1 MRLALLPSALLVL
14 TTLVSLPCA
23 ASLNDA
29 QAINVSGMQRM
40 LSMRIAKNYLMLG
53 SQIRPDIANQQL
65 DHSLALFEDNQQAL
79 SSYAPSA
86 EIKTALAQDAQ
97 LWQRYRSLA
106 LSPPTPASAGELLT
120 LAEQLLAQCEQTVEL
135 IAQHSGPAGNQLI
148 NRSGRQRMLSQRI
161 AMLYI
166 ALSWHLPQANLRD
179 NFNRSVSE
187 FDQALSSLQ
196 QAPENSRKITALLAK
211 AQAQWQFSRS
221 GFQLSEQDRYVPTL
235 ISTTSETL
243 LQQMHSLTQAYTE
256 LLASQPQPDEPGLP
270 LKR

>member
-14 TTLVSLPCA
+14 STLLCLPCYA
-23 ASLNDA
+23 TLSDA
-29 QAINVSGMQRM
+29 QAINISGMQRM

-65 DHSLALFEDNQQAL
+65 DQSLALFEDNQQAL

-86 EIKTALAQDAQ
+86 AIKTALARDAE
-97 LWQRYRSLA
+97 LWQDYRRLA
-106 LSPPTPASAGELLT
+106 LSPPSQAQARALL
-120 LAEQLLAQCEQTVEL
+120 LQAEQLLAQCEQTVGL
-135 IAQHSGPAGNQLI
+135 IEKHSGQTGNQLI

-166 ALSWHLPQANLRD
+166 ALSWRLPEADLRED
-179 NFNRSVSE
+179 FKHSVAE
-187 FDQALSSLQ
+187 FDQALSALQ
-196 QAPENSRKITALLAK
+196 QAPQNSPEITALLSK

-221 GFQLSEQDRYVPTL
+221 GFQLSDKDRFVPTL

-243 LQQMHSLTQAYTE
+243 LQQMQTLTQAYTE
-256 LLASQPQPDEPGLP
+256 LLASQPAQQ
-270 LKR
+270 